1 MAAESRLQRR
11 IKVIG
16 TRVRFFVRKWRS
28 GVLVTGGLGF
38 LSAAAWTLH
47 TVAGL
52 AAVGVSLLLVD
63 LGTRGRS

>member
-1 MAAESRLQRR
+1 MAAQSRVQRR
-11 IKVIG
+11 IKAIG
-16 TRVRFFVRKWRS
+16 SRARAFARRWRS

-52 AAVGVSLLLVD
+52 AAVGISLLLVD

>member
-1 MAAESRLQRR
+1 MAAESRFQRR
-11 IKVIG
+11 AKLIG
-16 TRVRFFVRKWRS
+16 TRARAFVRRWRS
-28 GVLVTGGLGF
+28 GVLVTSGLGF

-52 AAVGVSLLLVD
+52 AAVGISLLLVD

>member
-1 MAAESRLQRR
+1 MAAESRMKRR

-16 TRVRFFVRKWRS
+16 LRVRFLIRKWRS
-28 GVLVTGGLGF
+28 GVLVTSGLGF

-52 AAVGVSLLLVD
+52 AAVGISLLLVD